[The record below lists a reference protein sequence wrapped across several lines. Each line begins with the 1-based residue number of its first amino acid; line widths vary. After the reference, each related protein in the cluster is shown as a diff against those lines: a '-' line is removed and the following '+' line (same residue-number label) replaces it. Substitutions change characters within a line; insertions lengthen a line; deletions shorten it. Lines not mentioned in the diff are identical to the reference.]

1 MGHLNPVGYLV
12 HKMYNPSLDLVARI
26 LFLTNPR
33 GHSSNHPVAT
43 IQWPTT
49 WFEHQMGM
57 PLASWYIRPKD
68 TVTPK
73 RTWMLFPQSLPYF
86 WDFSEKT
93 KNVLFLGTYTFLFNC
108 KESSISKQ
116 SQGGRS
122 RLSIEWLTG
131 KPLSGWS
138 SQIPVQHQRWDQC
151 FWTETRS
158 VLFRMR
164 MEQNPSSLELILAHI
179 HLRVLTWKTQR

>member
-12 HKMYNPSLDLVARI
+12 HKIYNPSLDLVARR
-26 LFLTNPR
+26 LFLTDPR
-33 GHSSNHPVAT
+33 GHSSSHPVAT

-49 WFEHQMGM
+49 WFERQMRM

-122 RLSIEWLTG
+122 RLSIEWQGSHSLADQARYLYNI
-131 KPLSGWS
+131 KDDISVIFDSGQKHGQFSFECAWNKIQALWS
-138 SQIPVQHQRWDQC
+138 
-151 FWTETRS
+151 
-158 VLFRMR
+158 
-164 MEQNPSSLELILAHI
+164 
-179 HLRVLTWKTQR
+179 